1 MKKLSLLLCLC
12 VLVSCAPRRG
22 ASSSPGIPDRP
33 DKLGMGDVKFRLP
46 QTDRW
51 VLSNGLV
58 VFYRYDDELPRINGS
73 LYFPGG
79 GLYEPEE
86 LAGISNAVGAQLRDG
101 SIKGVSPAE
110 FDRKLDNLA
119 VSIETSYGAEN
130 GGLSF
135 GCLSE
140 DFETVLE
147 ISSKILRE
155 PAFDSQRFELWRK
168 LSIDG
173 IQRRRDDPQLMAFM
187 MFAKA
192 LFGDGSPFARF
203 PTEAGINRLKR
214 ADLIQYAERFIRPNG
229 AILAASG
236 SVPKERF
243 AKLVEKYFGD
253 WKPRTD
259 PLPALPAVDHK
270 PEPAVYVLERE
281 FVQSSVIIGHLGPPR
296 FTPDV
301 YEMNIYN
308 RVLGAMGFGSR
319 LFDQI
324 RTQLGLAYDVSG
336 GIYPGVVAGSFQIS
350 LASRNEAALEAVR
363 QSLSITRE
371 TLDQPPQQIEFEESK
386 SAVEQ
391 SFAFRFDS
399 EAEIVQRAA
408 TQELLHFPE
417 DYDRTY
423 LERIARVTPDMVR
436 EVGRKWVHPKDA
448 VVVIVGGIPATRVAQ
463 GLGGDRPVYRISFD
477 TEPRVLERVN

>member
-1 MKKLSLLLCLC
+1 MKKILLLLIICC
-12 VLVSCAPRRG
+12 LVSCAPRKG
-22 ASSSPGIPDRP
+22 VSSAPGIPDRP
-33 DKLGMGDVKFRLP
+33 DKLGVGDVKFELP

-51 VLSNGLV
+51 VLPNGLV

-73 LYFPGG
+73 LFFPGG
-79 GLYEPEE
+79 GLYEPAE
-86 LAGISNAVGAQLRDG
+86 LAGISTAVGAQLRDG

-140 DFETVLE
+140 DFDTVLD
-147 ISSKILRE
+147 ISAKILRE
-155 PAFDSQRFELWRK
+155 PAFDTQRFELWRR
-168 LSIDG
+168 LSVDG
-173 IQRRRDDPQLMAFM
+173 IRRRRDDPSLMAFM

-192 LFGDGSPFARF
+192 LFGDNSPFARF
-203 PTEAGINRLKR
+203 PTEAGINSLKR
-214 ADLIQYAERFIRPNG
+214 TDLIQYAERFIRPNG
-229 AILAASG
+229 SILAASG
-236 SVPKERF
+236 SVPKEQF

-259 PLPALPAVDHK
+259 TLPSLPAIEHK

-308 RVLGAMGFGSR
+308 RVLGATGFGSR

-371 TLDQPPQQIEFEESK
+371 TLDANPQEIEFEEAK

-399 EAEIVQRAA
+399 PGEIVQRAA

-417 DYDRTY
+417 NFDRTY
-423 LERIARVTPDMVR
+423 LERISKVTPAMVR
-436 EVGRKWVHPKDA
+436 EVGRRWVRPQDA
-448 VVVIVGGIPATRVAQ
+448 VIVVVGGIPATRVAQ
-463 GLGGDRPVYRISFD
+463 EIGGDRPVYRISFD
-477 TEPRVLERVN
+477 TEPKVLERVN